1 MSKAM
6 EDLWKQG
13 VNEGIKQAIE
23 QGNEGIKQ
31 AIEQGVKEGL
41 EQGIRIGEERV
52 AKRAALHLLL
62 NKKHR
67 YTIDEIAYISGLLV
81 ENVKKLKAENSL
93 N

>member
-23 QGNEGIKQ
+23 QG
-31 AIEQGVKEGL
+31 V
-41 EQGIRIGEERV
+41 RIGEERV
-52 AKRAALHLLL
+52 ARRAALHLLL

-67 YTIDEIAYISGLLV
+67 YTIDEIAYISGLSV
-81 ENVKKLKAENSL
+81 ENVKKLKAENSS

>member
-23 QGNEGIKQ
+23 QG
-31 AIEQGVKEGL
+31 V
-41 EQGIRIGEERV
+41 RIGEERV
-52 AKRAALHLLL
+52 ARRAALHLLL
-62 NKKHR
+62 DKKHR
-67 YTIDEIAYISGLLV
+67 CTIDEIAYISGLSV
-81 ENVKKLKAENSL
+81 EDVKKLKENSL

>member
-23 QGNEGIKQ
+23 QG
-31 AIEQGVKEGL
+31 V
-41 EQGIRIGEERV
+41 RIGEERV
-52 AKRAALHLLL
+52 ARRAALHLLL

-67 YTIDEIAYISGLLV
+67 YTIDEIAYISGLSV

>member
-13 VNEGIKQAIE
+13 V
-23 QGNEGIKQ
+23 NEGIKQ

-52 AKRAALHLLL
+52 ARRAALHLLL

-67 YTIDEIAYISGLLV
+67 CTIDEIAYISGLSIEEIKRL
-81 ENVKKLKAENSL
+81 EACNLKEML
-93 N
+93 

>member
-23 QGNEGIKQ
+23 QG
-31 AIEQGVKEGL
+31 
-41 EQGIRIGEERV
+41 IRIGEERV
-52 AKRAALHLLL
+52 ARRAALHLLL

-67 YTIDEIAYISGLLV
+67 CTIDEIAYISGLSV
-81 ENVKKLKAENSL
+81 EDVKKLKAENSL

>member
-13 VNEGIKQAIE
+13 VNEGIKQ
-23 QGNEGIKQ
+23 GI
-31 AIEQGVKEGL
+31 I
-41 EQGIRIGEERV
+41 IGEERV
-52 AKRAALHLLL
+52 ARRAALHLLL
-62 NKKHR
+62 DKKR
-67 YTIDEIAYISGLLV
+67 GYAIDEIAYISGLSV

>member
-23 QGNEGIKQ
+23 QG
-31 AIEQGVKEGL
+31 
-41 EQGIRIGEERV
+41 IRIGEERV
-52 AKRAALHLLL
+52 ARRAALHLLL

-67 YTIDEIAYISGLLV
+67 CTIDEIAYISGLSV

>member
-23 QGNEGIKQ
+23 QG
-31 AIEQGVKEGL
+31 
-41 EQGIRIGEERV
+41 IRIGEERV
-52 AKRAALHLLL
+52 ARRAALHLLL

-67 YTIDEIAYISGLLV
+67 CTIDEIAYISGLSV
-81 ENVKKLKAENSL
+81 EDVKKLRAENSL

>member
-23 QGNEGIKQ
+23 QG
-31 AIEQGVKEGL
+31 
-41 EQGIRIGEERV
+41 IRIGEERV
-52 AKRAALHLLL
+52 ARRAALHLLL

-67 YTIDEIAYISGLLV
+67 YTIDEIAYISGLSV